1 MLLGVQVSASRRGPR
16 PKPRKKWVCP
26 FSCGHV
32 KPKKTCA
39 VCVAERKPSSRPLAE
54 RLWEKVDRSGGP
66 DVCWLWT
73 GAVDMGGRAQ
83 IYWNGR
89 VQPASRAV
97 VFLET
102 GEEVLP
108 GLHVCHRCDNPRCV
122 NPGHLFL
129 GTPSVNQKDAV
140 AKGRHVSGPRRPA
153 TSQETKDE
161 IVRRYQAGESTYKIA
176 TACGVSRRCVAFTLE
191 TAGVYQGM
199 NWKQRAS

>member
-1 MLLGVQVSASRRGPR
+1 MSASRRGPR
-16 PKPRKKWVCP
+16 PPKTKKWVP
-26 FSCGHV
+26 SFSCGHI
-32 KPKKTCA
+32 KRRASCA
-39 VCVAERKPSSRPLAE
+39 VCVAERKPNSRPLAE

-66 DVCWLWT
+66 DACWFWT

-102 GEEVLP
+102 GEEVPP
-108 GLHVCHRCDNPRCV
+108 GLHVCHRCDNPKCV

-140 AKGRHVSGPRRPA
+140 AKGRHVSGPHRRTPITEELRA
-153 TSQETKDE
+153 EL
-161 IVRRYQAGESTYKIA
+161 VRRYQDGESTHKIA
-176 TACGVSRRCVAFTLE
+176 AACAVSRRCVAFNLTA
-191 TAGVYQGM
+191 AGVYQGM
-199 NWKQRAS
+199 NWKKRAS